1 MENEVCKKENDNV
14 YLNIIDKCFSEIK
27 GLRNKLNF
35 ITNPN
40 LKSETGTPART
51 ELEGALDH
59 LLHELKELRE
69 DVVS

>member
-1 MENEVCKKENDNV
+1 MEDEVCKKENDNV

-35 ITNPN
+35 ITNPSP
-40 LKSETGTPART
+40 KSETSTPTRT
-51 ELEGALDH
+51 ELESVLDH
-59 LLHELKELRE
+59 LLHELKELKE